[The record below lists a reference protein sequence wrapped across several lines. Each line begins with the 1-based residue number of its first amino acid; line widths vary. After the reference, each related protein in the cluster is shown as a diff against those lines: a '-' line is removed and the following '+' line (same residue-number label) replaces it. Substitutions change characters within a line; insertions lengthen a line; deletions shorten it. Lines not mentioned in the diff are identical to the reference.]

1 MATDADMRAIAPDID
16 AQDRLD
22 EHHEFEREFLIS
34 DTDHHVRSAVADTAA
49 AAPGF
54 SFDALKAEYAHLW
67 AEMAIRR
74 ERLAEI
80 DTIVDRIVRNK
91 DRYLKVEQQTGVP
104 WFAVGT
110 IHNLEAS
117 GNFTKHLHNGDPLTA
132 RTVHVPPGR
141 PATGNPPFT
150 WEESAVDALTLHE
163 LNRVAKW
170 TIERLAYEF
179 ERYNGFGYRQY
190 HPEVK
195 SPYVWSFSNLYTS
208 GKYVADGRWSPTA
221 VSAQC
226 GAMVLVKRLHDNGQI
241 ELTLE
246 SGSVPPVDEDT
257 FMRDPDTN
265 DVAHAPQPVDTQL
278 TDGPGI
284 FGYCSGDK
292 RWGTASTIAALREIG
307 RIWQLRHPA
316 PRVGV
321 GDISLK
327 GGGDIEGHAS
337 HETGRDADLRPMRND
352 GTEGPVTWRDASYS
366 RTLTQ
371 ELIDLLYANGVVR
384 VKVLGFND
392 PGVQGCVNWVNHDN
406 HLHVRFFFGD
416 EAPGY
421 PVVQLGV
428 DNSPPVREFQRRLNT
443 WKQQHGD
450 TDLLAADGDFGQK
463 TLQAVRAF
471 QTAANLTVDG
481 KVGDATWRQ
490 SLDYVA
496 PAADIPVPVSL
507 PVTLASITTLETRP
521 LLERGSV
528 GDAVGTLQAMLR
540 TLHYDIAVDRDFGP
554 ATELAVKM
562 FQREHALRADGVVGP
577 DTWAA
582 LDLATATG
590 STQPTRYWPVGRGHQ
605 ITSPFGPRPGGFHTG
620 TDFGFPGGS
629 AGKPVYAVQS
639 GTVKY
644 SGGAQG
650 YGGPDPAGWLVILS
664 TPAEGTGCVEYG
676 HIVREVAQ
684 GEHVTA
690 GQRIAHINPSMQT
703 NGGVPPHLHLS
714 VMPRD
719 YDPRTKMDPI
729 PWLGDALSPEP
740 GPMT

>member
-1 MATDADMRAIAPDID
+1 MATDADARTVAPDID
-16 AQDRLD
+16 APDSLD
-22 EHHEFEREFLIS
+22 EHHDFEREFVIS
-34 DTDHHVRSAVADTAA
+34 DTDHHVRSAIADTAA

-80 DTIVDRIVRNK
+80 DNIVDRIVRNK
-91 DRYLKVEQQTGVP
+91 DRYLKVEHQTGVP

-110 IHNLEAS
+110 IHTLEAS

-132 RTVHVPPGR
+132 RTVHVPAGR
-141 PATGNPPFT
+141 PAMGNPPFT
-150 WEESAVDALTLHE
+150 WEESAVDALTLHK
-163 LNRVAKW
+163 LDQVAKW

-226 GAMVLVKRLHDNGQI
+226 GAMVLVKRLHDNGHI

-246 SGSVPPVDEDT
+246 AGSVPSVDEDT
-257 FMRDPDTN
+257 FM
-265 DVAHAPQPVDTQL
+265 
-278 TDGPGI
+278 
-284 FGYCSGDK
+284 
-292 RWGTASTIAALREIG
+292 
-307 RIWQLRHPA
+307 
-316 PRVGV
+316 
-321 GDISLK
+321 
-327 GGGDIEGHAS
+327 
-337 HETGRDADLRPMRND
+337 
-352 GTEGPVTWRDASYS
+352 
-366 RTLTQ
+366 
-371 ELIDLLYANGVVR
+371 
-384 VKVLGFND
+384 
-392 PGVQGCVNWVNHDN
+392 
-406 HLHVRFFFGD
+406 
-416 EAPGY
+416 
-421 PVVQLGV
+421 
-428 DNSPPVREFQRRLNT
+428 
-443 WKQQHGD
+443 
-450 TDLLAADGDFGQK
+450 
-463 TLQAVRAF
+463 
-471 QTAANLTVDG
+471 
-481 KVGDATWRQ
+481 
-490 SLDYVA
+490 
-496 PAADIPVPVSL
+496 PVPVNL
-507 PVTLASITTLETRP
+507 PVILARSTMLETRP

-562 FQREHALRADGVVGP
+562 FQREHGLRPDGIVGP

-582 LDLATATG
+582 LDLATGTG
-590 STQPTRYWPVGRGHQ
+590 SAQPTRYWPVGRGHR

-684 GEHVTA
+684 GQHVTA
-690 GQRIAHINPSMQT
+690 GQRIARINPSMQT

-740 GPMT
+740 GLMT